1 MSVFEEE
8 IKNNMEKLTEHQG
21 TGLLKRLLKIDRFRE
36 EVVKRGGDPDKA
48 LNSIEIESLKSLIE
62 AKDQEM

>member
-1 MSVFEEE
+1 
-8 IKNNMEKLTEHQG
+8 MEKLTEHQG